1 LTLVITNFYSIKCL
15 IKFNHSILVNIF
27 NFNSYSFQLYMV
39 VIKLVLKP
47 SVDETKMSQLLKTI
61 VSIKQQLEEEQIHNQ

>member
-1 LTLVITNFYSIKCL
+1 
-15 IKFNHSILVNIF
+15 
-27 NFNSYSFQLYMV
+27 MV